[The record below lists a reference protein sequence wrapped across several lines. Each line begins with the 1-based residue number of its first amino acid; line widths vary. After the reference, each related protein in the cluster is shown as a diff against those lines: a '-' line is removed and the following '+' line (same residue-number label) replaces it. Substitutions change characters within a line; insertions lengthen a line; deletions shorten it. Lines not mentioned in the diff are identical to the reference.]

1 MRRPDPHT
9 IPSAISLMTLLLL
22 ISLMLMPASLCAQ
35 RTKEISSHTGDPFLN
50 LEEITL
56 VTDRDIY
63 IAGEELFYSV
73 TQAGRLSQTPGT
85 MSRVVYVDLL
95 DSQKSPVIQAKTG
108 TDGIAGAGMIRIPDT
123 LRTGNYFIR
132 AFTSLMKNYPQELF
146 AYRVISVINPFRSLS
161 LINIPPSDHMA
172 DSVVFYPG
180 TGSLVSG
187 LRNRMGIRCFNADG
201 EPVITRGIVLT
212 S

>member
-63 IAGEELFYSV
+63 IAGE
-73 TQAGRLSQTPGT
+73 
-85 MSRVVYVDLL
+85 
-95 DSQKSPVIQAKTG
+95 
-108 TDGIAGAGMIRIPDT
+108 
-123 LRTGNYFIR
+123 
-132 AFTSLMKNYPQELF
+132 
-146 AYRVISVINPFRSLS
+146 
-161 LINIPPSDHMA
+161 
-172 DSVVFYPG
+172 
-180 TGSLVSG
+180 
-187 LRNRMGIRCFNADG
+187 
-201 EPVITRGIVLT
+201 
-212 S
+212 